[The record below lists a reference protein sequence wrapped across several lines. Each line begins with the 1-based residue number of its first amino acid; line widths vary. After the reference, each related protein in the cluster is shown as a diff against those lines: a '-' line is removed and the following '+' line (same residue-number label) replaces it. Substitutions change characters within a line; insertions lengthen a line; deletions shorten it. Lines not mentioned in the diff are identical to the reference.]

1 MLGTFNFRSFRS
13 VDAQVLRYALS
24 LIANDWKAYK
34 QAVSTGIT
42 IIITKEAYNCELLL
56 RYSLPCK
63 HHLLYT
69 A

>member
-1 MLGTFNFRSFRS
+1 MLETFDFRSFRS
-13 VDAQVLRYALS
+13 VDAQVSRYALS
-24 LIANDWKAYK
+24 LIADDWEACK
-34 QAVSTGIT
+34 QAVSIGIT
-42 IIITKEAYNCELLL
+42 IIITGEAYDCELLL